1 MSKAKPSNYFD
12 GKKVINAEEQSFS
25 GGKELPRT
33 EANGP
38 AHPNLATDNK
48 TELIEKKKNEG
59 AENNRARIEQ
69 ERPAR
74 QLASAY
80 WRPPEVPNLGKGNSA
95 NRRPSPAWARG
106 IPPVGVLPYVRV
118 STVLGRQTFGS
129 CRMA

>member
-1 MSKAKPSNYFD
+1 MGDTYYRSKQGYKGRYPPELS
-12 GKKVINAEEQSFS
+12 KKGS
-25 GGKELPRT
+25 
-33 EANGP
+33 
-38 AHPNLATDNK
+38 
-48 TELIEKKKNEG
+48 
-59 AENNRARIEQ
+59 
-69 ERPAR
+69 AR
-74 QLASAY
+74 QLAFAY

>member
-1 MSKAKPSNYFD
+1 MGVHIIGRNK
-12 GKKVINAEEQSFS
+12 G
-25 GGKELPRT
+25 T
-33 EANGP
+33 EGL
-38 AHPNLATDNK
+38 HRLVS
-48 TELIEKKKNEG
+48 
-59 AENNRARIEQ
+59 ARIEQ

-106 IPPVGVLPYVRV
+106 IPPVGVLAYVRV